1 MRRSAPPREI
11 PPPLELECLKTLWKI
26 GEASV
31 KDVREDL
38 AVSRGLAYTTVM
50 TLLDRLTRKGAAA
63 RRKVGRQFLYS
74 AVLPRDVVR
83 RLAVGELV
91 EGLFDG
97 SAADLAAFLD
107 GWAEAPPAAQTQP
120 KEDELDTALL

>member
-1 MRRSAPPREI
+1 MRRPAPPREI

-38 AVSRGLAYTTVM
+38 AASRALAYTTVM

-63 RRKVGRQFLYS
+63 RRKVSRQFLYS
-74 AVLPRDVVR
+74 AVLPREVVR

-97 SAADLAAFLD
+97 SEADLAAFLE
-107 GWAEAPPAAQTQP
+107 GRVEAPPAAETQP

>member
-1 MRRSAPPREI
+1 MRRPAPPREI

-74 AVLPRDVVR
+74 AVLPREAVR

-107 GWAEAPPAAQTQP
+107 GRVEAPPVAETRPAD
-120 KEDELDTALL
+120 DELDTALL

>member
-1 MRRSAPPREI
+1 VRRPAPPREI

-31 KDVREDL
+31 KDVQADL
-38 AVSRGLAYTTVM
+38 AASRGLAYTTVM
-50 TLLDRLTRKGAAA
+50 TLLDRLARKGAAA

-74 AVLPRDVVR
+74 AVLPREAVR
-83 RLAVGELV
+83 RAAIGELV

-97 SAADLAAFLD
+97 SQTDLAAFLQ
-107 GWAEAPPAAQTQP
+107 GRVEAPPAATQP
-120 KEDELDTALL
+120 PDDKLDTALL

>member
-1 MRRSAPPREI
+1 MRRPAPHREI
-11 PPPLELECLKTLWKI
+11 PPPLELECLKTLWRI

-38 AVSRGLAYTTVM
+38 AASRGLAYTTVM

-74 AVLPRDVVR
+74 AVLPREVVR
-83 RLAVGELV
+83 RVAVKELV
-91 EGLFDG
+91 DVLFDG
-97 SAADLAAFLD
+97 SEADLAAMLH
-107 GWAEAPPAAQTQP
+107 GRVEAPPATATQSS
-120 KEDELDTALL
+120 DDDLDTALL

>member
-1 MRRSAPPREI
+1 MRRPAPPRDI

-31 KDVREDL
+31 KDVQADL
-38 AVSRGLAYTTVM
+38 AASRGLAYTTVM
-50 TLLDRLTRKGAAA
+50 TLLDRLARKGAAA

-74 AVLPRDVVR
+74 AVLPREVVR
-83 RLAVGELV
+83 RLAIGELV

-97 SAADLAAFLD
+97 SQTDLAAFLE
-107 GWAEAPPAAQTQP
+107 GRVEAPPAAAQP
-120 KEDELDTALL
+120 PDDKLDTALL

>member
-1 MRRSAPPREI
+1 MRRPAPPREI

-38 AVSRGLAYTTVM
+38 AASRGLAYTTVM

-74 AVLPRDVVR
+74 AVLPREVVR
-83 RLAVGELV
+83 RVAVGELV
-91 EGLFDG
+91 DGLFDG
-97 SAADLAAFLD
+97 SPTDLAAFLQ
-107 GWAEAPPAAQTQP
+107 GRVEAPPAAETQP
-120 KEDELDTALL
+120 EDDELDTALL

>member
-1 MRRSAPPREI
+1 MRRPAPPREI

-38 AVSRGLAYTTVM
+38 AASRGLAYTTVM
-50 TLLDRLTRKGAAA
+50 TLLDRLARKGAAA

-74 AVLPRDVVR
+74 AVLPREVVR
-83 RLAVGELV
+83 RLAVKELV
-91 EGLFDG
+91 DGLFDG
-97 SAADLAAFLD
+97 SEANLAAMLQ
-107 GWAEAPPAAQTQP
+107 GLVEAPPAAATQP
-120 KEDELDTALL
+120 SDDDLETALL

>member
-1 MRRSAPPREI
+1 MRRPAPPREI

-38 AVSRGLAYTTVM
+38 AASRGLAYTTVM

-74 AVLPRDVVR
+74 AVLPREVVR
-83 RLAVGELV
+83 RLAVKELV
-91 EGLFDG
+91 DGLFDG
-97 SAADLAAFLD
+97 SEAGLAAMLQ
-107 GWAEAPPAAQTQP
+107 GRLEAPPAEAAQP
-120 KEDELDTALL
+120 SDDELETALL

>member
-1 MRRSAPPREI
+1 VRRPAPPREI

-31 KDVREDL
+31 KDVQADL
-38 AVSRGLAYTTVM
+38 AASRGLAYTTVM
-50 TLLDRLTRKGAAA
+50 TLLDRLARKGAAA

-74 AVLPRDVVR
+74 AVLPREVVR
-83 RLAVGELV
+83 RAAIGELV

-97 SAADLAAFLD
+97 SQTDLAAFLQ
-107 GWAEAPPAAQTQP
+107 GRVKAPPVATQP
-120 KEDELDTALL
+120 PDDKLDTALL

>member
-1 MRRSAPPREI
+1 MRRPAPPREI

-38 AVSRGLAYTTVM
+38 AASRALAYTTVM

-74 AVLPRDVVR
+74 AVLPREVVR

-97 SAADLAAFLD
+97 SEADLAAFLE
-107 GWAEAPPAAQTQP
+107 GRVEAPPAAETQP

>member
-1 MRRSAPPREI
+1 MRRPAPPREI

-38 AVSRGLAYTTVM
+38 AASRGLAYTTVM
-50 TLLDRLTRKGAAA
+50 TLLDRLTRKGAAV

-74 AVLPRDVVR
+74 AVLPREVVR
-83 RLAVGELV
+83 RVAVGELV

-97 SAADLAAFLD
+97 SEADLAAFLD
-107 GWAEAPPAAQTQP
+107 GRLEAPAAAEARPAD
-120 KEDELDTALL
+120 DELDTALL

>member
-1 MRRSAPPREI
+1 MRRPAPPREI

-38 AVSRGLAYTTVM
+38 AASRGLAYTTVM

-74 AVLPRDVVR
+74 AVLPREVVR
-83 RLAVGELV
+83 RVAVGELV

-97 SAADLAAFLD
+97 SQTELAAFL
-107 GWAEAPPAAQTQP
+107 GEPVAAVPPAETQP